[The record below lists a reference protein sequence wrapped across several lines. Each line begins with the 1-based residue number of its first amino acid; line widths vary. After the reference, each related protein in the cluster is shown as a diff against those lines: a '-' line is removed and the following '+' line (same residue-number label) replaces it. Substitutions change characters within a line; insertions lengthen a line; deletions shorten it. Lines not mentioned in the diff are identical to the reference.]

1 MNVNALREYKQNTVK
16 EFNRGRVTIRCI
28 LGTWTVNSL
37 CNSTA
42 EKAAQEMFLKHREV
56 VCG

>member
-1 MNVNALREYKQNTVK
+1 MNALREYKQNTVK

-42 EKAAQEMFLKHREV
+42 EKAAQEMFLKHKEV
-56 VCG
+56 VL